1 MNDES
6 PSQAIIEFVETVNRL
21 GYTAEEIADELVS
34 LQKSGADWPEQTQ
47 DQWLSVIAKEI
58 AEGRLSESVA
68 GVITLP
74 APKRV
79 ETVKQLDLF

>member
-34 LQKSGADWPEQTQ
+34 LQKSGADWPDQTRE
-47 DQWLSVIAKEI
+47 QWLSVIAVEV
-58 AEGRLSESVA
+58 AEGRLVSGLAS
-68 GVITLP
+68 VITLP